1 MSRFFRRGKTK
12 MYWVPT
18 LSSTTAPSA
27 AQINAGVNMTAQI
40 ADISGFEFSNSPIS
54 TPDLS
59 STFTTTIPGE
69 DTAQEPQLMFYEDD
83 TTNTLQ
89 STLAKGTTGNAVI
102 FFKGTAGASP
112 AAADIAEVWPS
123 ISTGPYREYSM
134 GNDPARWGARFT
146 PTAAPSFSATL
157 VA

>member
-1 MSRFFRRGKTK
+1 MSRFFRRGKSK
-12 MYWVPT
+12 AFWVPT
-18 LSSTTAPSA
+18 LGSLTSPSA
-27 AQINAGVNMTAQI
+27 AQVNAGVNLTSQI

-59 STFTTTIPGE
+59 TTFTTTIPGE

-89 STLAKGTTGNAVI
+89 STLAKGTTGHVVL
-102 FFKGTAGASP
+102 FYRGTAGASP
-112 AAADIAEVWPS
+112 AASDNAEVWKV

-146 PTAAPSFSATL
+146 PTDPPVFNATL

>member
-1 MSRFFRRGKTK
+1 MSRFFRRGKSK
-12 MYWVPT
+12 AFWVVT
-18 LSSTTAPSA
+18 LSSLTSPSA
-27 AQINAGVNMTAQI
+27 AQINAGINVTQPV
-40 ADISGFEFSNSPIS
+40 ADISGFEFSNSPIA
-54 TPDLS
+54 TPDM
-59 STFTTTIPGE
+59 STSFTTTIPGE

-89 STLAKGTTGNAVI
+89 ATLAKGSTGHVVL
-102 FFKGTAGASP
+102 FYKGTVGGTPASG
-112 AAADIAEVWPS
+112 DRAEIWKV

-146 PTAAPSFSATL
+146 PTDPPTFDALL

>member
-1 MSRFFRRGKTK
+1 MSRFFRRGVTK
-12 MYWVPT
+12 VYWVPT

-27 AQINAGVNMTAQI
+27 AQINAGVNMTAQV
-40 ADISGFEFSNSPIS
+40 ADISGFEFSNSPIP

-59 STFTTTIPGE
+59 TTFTTTIPGE
-69 DTAQEPQLMFYEDD
+69 DTAQEPQLMFYEDN

-89 STLAKGTTGNAVI
+89 TTLAKGTTGHVVL
-102 FFKGTAGASP
+102 FYRGTAGASP
-112 AAADIAEVWPS
+112 AAADNAEVWPS

-146 PTAAPSFSATL
+146 PSAPPVFNATL
-157 VA
+157 AA